1 ADRRPGDLPWI
12 DILKPGFDSCA
23 DTSQATRRLPR
34 YVSPA
39 RGGIRHTLAR
49 RLRRYLSEV
58 RTESRLG
65 SPQGISLERFEEAA
79 RKSRRSSRAHWRRPS
94 GPRTVS
100 PARQRHSFQ
109 RFADASRDAED
120 AGTRPPSCRR
130 GRARREELEH
140 ATGARR
146 T

>member
-34 YVSPA
+34 YLSPA

-49 RLRRYLSEV
+49 RLRRHLSEV

-65 SPQGISLERFEEAA
+65 SPQGISLERFEETAW
-79 RKSRRSSRAHWRRPS
+79 KSRRSSPAHWRRPPW
-94 GPRTVS
+94 PRTV
-100 PARQRHSFQ
+100 PPTRQRHSFQ
-109 RFADASRDAED
+109 RLADASRDAED
-120 AGTRPPSCRR
+120 AGARNASC
-130 GRARREELEH
+130 GRLCSGREE
-140 ATGARR
+140 T
-146 T
+146 